1 MIGSPSLNPST
12 IDPGMIAMLLA
23 KLKGGAGPQA
33 MGAPLA
39 VAGGGEGAPGATIA
53 APAAAPAAVAP
64 AAPQRSLAD
73 IMTDIK
79 GEDQGPDPAAA
90 PMMAPVMATAP
101 EAQAT
106 VAPNV
111 PAMLSSVPD
120 NMQGKKPG
128 FFDRVGDYLKQ
139 PDVSAALF
147 RSGAATLNGGLGA
160 GLQAAAG
167 YMDQQRGVKA
177 KAAQQAF
184 DNAIETGKL
193 DLAKLTEAQ
202 KIDLARMGVNVD
214 IARLGETSRHNR
226 ADEGLTA
233 NDQRVK
239 IYGIDTNAKTA
250 VRGQDVS
257 VLNNNSSNAQSDVN
271 NQRSTGASIYGTNM
285 GYAGTVAGIGSKN
298 QGYSET
304 ATTTPSAPGSNGFFG
319 LGATAPAPKVVSTT
333 RIPLTATP
341 PAAAAAGPLP
351 PPKPGDVVNGKT
363 FQGGDPRN
371 PKSWK

>member
-1 MIGSPSLNPST
+1 MIGSPSLSPSMV
-12 IDPGMIAMLLA
+12 DPATLAALLA
-23 KLKGGAGPQA
+23 KLKAGGPQS

-39 VAGGGEGAPGATIA
+39 VAGGGGGAPGASIA

-73 IMTDIK
+73 IMADIK
-79 GEDQGPDPAAA
+79 GEDQGPAPTAA
-90 PMMAPVMATAP
+90 PMMAAAP
-101 EAQAT
+101 EPQAT

-111 PAMLSSVPD
+111 PAMLANVPD

-128 FFDRVGDYLKQ
+128 FFDRVGDYLHQ
-139 PDVSAALF
+139 PGVSAALF
-147 RSGAATLNGGLGA
+147 RSGAATIDGGLGA
-160 GLQAAAG
+160 GLQAGAN
-167 YMDQQRGVKA
+167 YMDTQKA
-177 KAAQQAF
+177 QNAKLAQQAF

-298 QGYSET
+298 PGYSET

-319 LGATAPAPKVVSTT
+319 LGSTPPAPKVVTTT
-333 RIPLTATP
+333 RIPLAAVPPAGTAT
-341 PAAAAAGPLP
+341 GPLP
-351 PPKPGDVVNGKT
+351 PPKVGDVVNGKT
-363 FQGGDPRN
+363 FMGGDPRN
-371 PKSWK
+371 PKSWQ